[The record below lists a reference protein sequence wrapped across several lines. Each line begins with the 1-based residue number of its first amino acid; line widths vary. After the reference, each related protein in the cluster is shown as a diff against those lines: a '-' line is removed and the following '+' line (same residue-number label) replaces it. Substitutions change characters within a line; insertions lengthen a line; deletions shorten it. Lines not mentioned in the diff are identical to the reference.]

1 MAEPLNEFGV
11 SCEIRGSS
19 FVDGG
24 AEVGDELHFE
34 SLGKAGGAAEISQG
48 KSVRK
53 PSYPE
58 QYLRKLSERLF
69 YCDSPNFEM
78 RVCVFV
84 HLLTSQ
90 IANNTVS

>member
-53 PSYPE
+53 PS
-58 QYLRKLSERLF
+58 
-69 YCDSPNFEM
+69 
-78 RVCVFV
+78 
-84 HLLTSQ
+84 
-90 IANNTVS
+90 